1 MYNTHMKK
9 EILRVG
15 VAQIDCVLGDLE
27 ANFEKHLDYIQRARQ
42 QKVDLLLFPELS
54 LTGYAIGPQ
63 TVEMSLERRDSHL
76 LALAEAAGPMWT
88 LVGFMEE
95 GVAAQF
101 HNSQVALH
109 NGEIEFIHRKLN
121 LATYGK
127 LEEGKHFAEGRYFE
141 NFELEDARWKVGTLI
156 CSDAWNPALVH
167 LAAVHGTTLMLLPIA
182 STRTAVDGNFSN
194 PHGWSITAEFYSMI
208 YGFPTLMANHAH
220 GVSGLDFW
228 GGSRILDP
236 YGGIIAVAD
245 EQEELLVGEVSYM
258 DIKKAR
264 YRLPTLRDSNLDL
277 VVRELQRLSQQIGIP
292 HESRL
297 V

>member
-1 MYNTHMKK
+1 MFNTQTK
-9 EILRVG
+9 ESLRVA
-15 VAQIDCVLGDLE
+15 VAQIDCILGDLE
-27 ANFEKHLDYIQRARQ
+27 ANFTKHLDYIQRARQ
-42 QKVDLLLFPELS
+42 QKADILLFPELS

-63 TVEMSLERRDSHL
+63 TVEMSLERRDPHL
-76 LALAEAAGPMWT
+76 LELAEAAGPMWT
-88 LVGFMEE
+88 MVGFMEE

-101 HNSQVALH
+101 HNSQVALRA
-109 NGEIEFIHRKLN
+109 GAIEFIHRKLN

-141 NFELEDARWKVGTLI
+141 TFELEDPRWKVGTLI

-182 STRTAVDGNFSN
+182 STTSAVDGNFSN
-194 PHGWSITAEFYSMI
+194 PHGWSLTAEFYSMI
-208 YGFPTLMANHAH
+208 YGFPVLMANHAA
-220 GVSGLDFW
+220 GESGMDFW

-236 YGGIIAVAD
+236 YGGIVSIAG
-245 EQEELLVGEVSYM
+245 ESEELLVGEISYM

-277 VVRELQRLSQQIGIP
+277 LIRELHRLSQQIGIP
-292 HESRL
+292 EESRL